1 MHRKAKS
8 FGSAVYIVLYCIVL
22 YCTALHCT
30 VLISLMK
37 TMHVAE
43 AVPHY
48 LPKVTENYVLSQKTK
63 KPKSQRL
70 LRLCLAPP
78 LQESLRFGFFG
89 FFGTV
94 HHFGLVMVINLGQL
108 QQNAWFSKKIQHN
121 CKDQGPNPDPTY
133 SYERRAGTVTRL
145 RGVCFC
151 LVFGDSV
158 SFFISFC

>member
-1 MHRKAKS
+1 MLLKLSHISSRKYPKMM
-8 FGSAVYIVLYCIVL
+8 YC
-22 YCTALHCT
+22 
-30 VLISLMK
+30 
-37 TMHVAE
+37 
-43 AVPHY
+43 
-48 LPKVTENYVLSQKTK
+48 PKKPK

-121 CKDQGPNPDPTY
+121 CKVQGPNPDPTY

-145 RGVCFC
+145 RGIRFFEFSGTVYHSSFLFVSIMCF
-151 LVFGDSV
+151 SNEIWHST
-158 SFFISFC
+158 SFFINI

>member
-1 MHRKAKS
+1 MLLKLSHISCRKYPKMM
-8 FGSAVYIVLYCIVL
+8 YC
-22 YCTALHCT
+22 
-30 VLISLMK
+30 
-37 TMHVAE
+37 
-43 AVPHY
+43 
-48 LPKVTENYVLSQKTK
+48 PKKPK

-121 CKDQGPNPDPTY
+121 CKVQGANPDPTY

-145 RGVCFC
+145 RGIRVLSVRTLARKGSAQSKEYVGFKVF
-151 LVFGDSV
+151 LVFWLLYRIV
-158 SFFISFC
+158 LYCTVLY